1 MRTEG
6 VKRRR
11 MTYLRPPSICTRVAS
26 DRLRAVRVCK
36 HLFRASFP
44 FGVNGRTTRT
54 TLWSDCHIGE
64 LERSGKRR
72 RMQQD
77 NFISMAVASYKKRDP
92 AVRQCDKKKAVRLA
106 GGSSKEN
113 FFPSRVSANR
123 MQSPMK
129 PTSG

>member
-1 MRTEG
+1 MS
-6 VKRRR
+6 
-11 MTYLRPPSICTRVAS
+11 PPRIRTRVAS
-26 DRLRAVRVCK
+26 DRPHAVRMCK
-36 HLFRASFP
+36 HPFRASFP

-54 TLWSDCHIGE
+54 TSWSDRHIGE

-72 RMQQD
+72 RMRQD
-77 NFISMAVASYKKRDP
+77 DFVSVAVASYKKRDP

-113 FFPSRVSANR
+113 FFSSRVSANR